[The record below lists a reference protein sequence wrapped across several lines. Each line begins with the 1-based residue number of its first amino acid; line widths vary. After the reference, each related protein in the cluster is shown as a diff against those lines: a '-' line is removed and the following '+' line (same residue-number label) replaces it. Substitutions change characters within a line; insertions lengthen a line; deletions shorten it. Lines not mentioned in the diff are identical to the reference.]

1 MLLNLLIQWS
11 SNPAVLASLCAMVVV
26 MLFLL
31 WRRRK
36 SGAKVTVNPVERYIK
51 AGNFEAAARYEA
63 EQGNLENAIELYAQ
77 ARMPQR
83 AEELRAQLRQQK
95 ETESATGAS

>member
-1 MLLNLLIQWS
+1 LNLLIQWS
-11 SNPAVLASLCAMVVV
+11 TNPAFLASICAMVVV
-26 MLFLL
+26 LLVLL

-36 SGAKVTVNPVERYIK
+36 SGAKVTVSPVERYIK

-63 EQGNLENAIELYAQ
+63 EQGNLENAIDLYTQ

-83 AEELRAQLRQQK
+83 AEALREQLRQQK
-95 ETESATGAS
+95 EEESASGVN